1 MNSTNVSP
9 AAFVVSLVV
18 AVVDVALL
26 VIALVRLARTPAGR
40 RTLPWPAWLAIIVL
54 VHPIGAIVFL
64 IVGRRRAPVTDE
76 SLVGRSGRPGTPRS
90 TTPTGGVDSPGQ
102 GTAAEAIDELYGP
115 ENHGSENDGK

>member
-9 AAFVVSLVV
+9 AALVVSLVV

-64 IVGRRRAPVTDE
+64 IVGRRRAQVTGE
-76 SLVGRSGRPGTPRS
+76 SLAGRSGLPGTPRPA
-90 TTPTGGVDSPGQ
+90 TPTDGVASPGQ
-102 GTAAEAIDELYGP
+102 GTAAETIDELYRPGNHGP
-115 ENHGSENDGK
+115 ENEK